1 LILAFLVFNPGDFT
15 TWGINKTITIIIA
28 TTISAAA
35 AATTTTTTITAQT
48 TSARQQQKR
57 DLLRFFGNDV
67 SKSLAKV

>member
-28 TTISAAA
+28 TTIAAA
-35 AATTTTTTITAQT
+35 AATTTTITAQT